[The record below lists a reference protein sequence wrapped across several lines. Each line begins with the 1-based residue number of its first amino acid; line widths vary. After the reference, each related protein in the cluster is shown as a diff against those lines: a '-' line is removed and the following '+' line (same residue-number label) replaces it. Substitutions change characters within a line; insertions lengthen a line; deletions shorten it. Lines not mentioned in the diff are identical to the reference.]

1 MLGMRKT
8 VFAAVTAFST
18 LIAAEAMADDSVAV
32 MKLDVSGAAV
42 EAQSDMVLDA
52 LRTEVTN
59 SDRILDANGSDITY
73 SEMQMLTGC
82 DRDANIA
89 CYEAACESLG
99 SSQIIFGDMNDNGET
114 KLVWY
119 VSGKGIFREVTG
131 TVTDKDSAEK
141 LAQRMVVGEKGSL
154 IVTSNIPG
162 ADVFIDGKRVGMS
175 AEYEQNAQPIE
186 LLAGNYIVSVRKE
199 GYEKEDAQKVT
210 IVGGE
215 QTKLNIDLVVAI
227 DTGKMQRTMKIAG
240 WTTLG
245 VGAAGLV
252 AGGVLGLLTKMDNDA
267 MNQDIL
273 DAKTIDSGVNDK
285 GETMAMT
292 TNILLGVGGVAA
304 VAGVALVCVGYL
316 YNFESDDAMAN
327 TAVPKV
333 DFSITSD
340 YKGMNLGWTF

>member
-1 MLGMRKT
+1 MRRT
-8 VFAAVTAFST
+8 IFAAVTALCT
-18 LIAAEAMADDSVAV
+18 LFAAEAMADESVAV
-32 MKLDVSGAAV
+32 MKLDVSGTAAQANS
-42 EAQSDMVLDA
+42 EMVLDA

-59 SDRILDANGSDITY
+59 GSYVLDANGADITY

-99 SSQIIFGDMNDNGET
+99 SSQIIFGDMTETGET

-131 TVTDKDSAEK
+131 TVTDKASADK
-141 LAQRMVVGEKGSL
+141 IAQRMIVGEKGSL

-162 ADVFIDGKRVGMS
+162 ADVFIDGKRVGMA

-215 QTKLNIDLVVAI
+215 QSKLNIDLVVAI
-227 DTGKMQRTMKIAG
+227 DTGKMQRTLKIAG
-240 WTTLG
+240 WSTLG

-252 AGGVLGLLTKMDNDA
+252 AGGVLGLLTNMKNEEMND
-267 MNQDIL
+267 DIL
-273 DAKTIDSGVNDK
+273 KKQKVDASINDT

-316 YNFESDDAMAN
+316 YNFESDEALAN
-327 TAVPKV
+327 TAIPKV
-333 DFSITSD
+333 DFTLTSD
-340 YKGMNLGWTF
+340 YQGMNLGWTF